1 MSPFAPRFDQR
12 TCIVTGAA
20 QGIGLATAQRLRDEG
35 ATVHGFDLRIP
46 DDERGISWHELNVTD
61 LDRWTA
67 LVSEIAGPERRIDV
81 LVNNAGLVGSY
92 ESLVDITLDD
102 WKRIIDINQNGVFYG
117 LRTVLPYMVDA
128 GRGSIVNVSS
138 MWGLIGASGVSAY
151 QASKGAVTMM
161 TRNAAAT
168 YAAVGVRVN
177 SVHPGFI
184 STPMTQ
190 AQDQSLSQG
199 LIDQTPM
206 ARAGSA
212 EEVAA
217 CIAFLASDDAS
228 FVTGQQLV
236 VDGGFTTV

>member
-1 MSPFAPRFDQR
+1 MTTSRFEKK

-20 QGIGLATAQRLRDEG
+20 QGIGLATALRLRDEG
-35 ATVHGFDLRIP
+35 ATVHGFDLRVP
-46 DDERGISWHELNVTD
+46 TDAQGICWHELDVTD
-61 LDRWTA
+61 LDRWGQ
-67 LVSEIAGPERRIDV
+67 LVREVAGVDERIDV
-81 LVNNAGLVGSY
+81 LINNAGLVGSY
-92 ESLVDITLDD
+92 ENLVDITLDD
-102 WKRIIDINQNGVFYG
+102 WKRVVDINQNGVFYG
-117 LRTVLPYMVDA
+117 LRTVLPYMVA
-128 GRGSIVNVSS
+128 TGRGSIVNVSS

-168 YAAVGVRVN
+168 YASTGVRVN

-184 STPMTQ
+184 VTPMTE
-190 AQDQSLSQG
+190 AQDHGISQG

-212 EEVAA
+212 EEVAS
-217 CIAFLASDDAS
+217 CIAFLASEDAS